1 MKLRLR
7 LRMLQIVRVSDD
19 LPDGFATL
27 RVEAA
32 AEGYRHMERLADD
45 WASGAERFDKA
56 GEALF
61 AAYVEGELAGVGG
74 VTREPSD
81 PEGDVMRARRLYVLP
96 RFRGTGAGRAL
107 VSAIVQQAFE
117 EASRCTV
124 NAGRDAPEFWD
135 RMGFARVDA
144 PALTHE
150 LRRNFD

>member
-1 MKLRLR
+1 
-7 LRMLQIVRVSDD
+7 MLQIVRITDA
-19 LPDGFATL
+19 LPEGFAAL

-45 WASGAERFDKA
+45 WAAGAERFDKP

-61 AAYVEGELAGVGG
+61 AAYVEGELAGIGG

-81 PEGDVMRARRLYVLP
+81 PVGDVLRARRLYVLP

-107 VSAIVQQAFE
+107 VGAIVQQAFQ

-124 NAGRDAPEFWD
+124 HAGRDAPEFWD
-135 RMGFARVDA
+135 AMGFARTDA
-144 PALTHE
+144 PGLTHE
-150 LRRNFD
+150 LRRNGA